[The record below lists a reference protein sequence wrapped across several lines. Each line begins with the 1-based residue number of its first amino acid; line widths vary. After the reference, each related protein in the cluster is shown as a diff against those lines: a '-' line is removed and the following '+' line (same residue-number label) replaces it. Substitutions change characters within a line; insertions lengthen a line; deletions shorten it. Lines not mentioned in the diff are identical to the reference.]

1 MKNFFYDFFKMPDLK
16 EANIMELK
24 RVIVF
29 TLTDDA
35 TIRFKQYQVKQFNEN
50 LVKTDKLDLA
60 EIGPSFTMKMKRDQ
74 IAQADHY
81 KLACRKVKVE
91 NVDKKKFKKNMFTDG
106 VGNTMGKIFL

>member
-35 TIRFKQYQVKQFNEN
+35 TIRFKQYQVK
-50 LVKTDKLDLA
+50 
-60 EIGPSFTMKMKRDQ
+60 
-74 IAQADHY
+74 
-81 KLACRKVKVE
+81 
-91 NVDKKKFKKNMFTDG
+91 
-106 VGNTMGKIFL
+106 